1 MLFNSFYGVKWRLHM
16 ILLASK
22 KKYIMQNI
30 IEKYFW
36 DQMSKN
42 IELYTGMEDMYNY
55 KGFGTYIGIELSS

>member
-1 MLFNSFYGVKWRLHM
+1 
-16 ILLASK
+16 
-22 KKYIMQNI
+22 MQNI